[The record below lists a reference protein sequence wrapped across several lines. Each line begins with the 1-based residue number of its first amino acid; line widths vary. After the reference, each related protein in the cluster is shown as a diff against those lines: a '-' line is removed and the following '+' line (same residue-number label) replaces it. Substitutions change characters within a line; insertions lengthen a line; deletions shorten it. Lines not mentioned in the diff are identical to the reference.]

1 MIMSRTPFRMSF
13 AGGGS
18 DLRTFYSKH
27 PGQVLSTTINKY
39 MYIAVHPFF
48 GRKNI
53 QVKYSK
59 TELVEDVSQIQHPI
73 VREALKKFGLSG
85 IDINSI
91 ADIPA
96 GTGLASSSA
105 FTVGLLHV
113 LYAYQGKF
121 VSQERLAQEA
131 CELEIDILKDPIGK
145 QDQYASAYGGLNVLT
160 FYPDEH
166 VKIEPLILPRSTM
179 QRFNDRLL
187 LFYTGDSRAA
197 RAILAQVTIE
207 SLQEET
213 FRALK
218 KMTDLVRQLRDA
230 LLDDR
235 LDECGRLLHEGWLI
249 KRSLTSGISTPKID
263 AYYERALQSG
273 ALGGKLLG
281 AGGGGFLLVYCPPE
295 RQDDVRRALA
305 ELPEQPFRFDFFGS
319 KIIYVGDKD
328 WE

>member
-1 MIMSRTPFRMSF
+1 MIISRTPFRMSF

-18 DLRTFYSKH
+18 DLRAFYSKH

-48 GRKNI
+48 GRKRI
-53 QVKYSK
+53 QVKYAK
-59 TELVEDVSQIQHPI
+59 TELVDDVNQIQHPI
-73 VREALKKFGLSG
+73 VREVLKKFGLRG

-131 CELEIDILKDPIGK
+131 CELEIDILKEPIGK
-145 QDQYASAYGGLNVLT
+145 QDQYASAYGGLNVIT
-160 FYPDEH
+160 FNPDEH
-166 VKIEPLILPRSTM
+166 VKVEPLILPRSTM
-179 QRFNDRLL
+179 QRLNDGLL
-187 LFYTGDSRAA
+187 LFYTGDSRATK
-197 RAILAQVTIE
+197 AILAQVVTMSARE
-207 SLQEET
+207 DT
-213 FRALK
+213 VRAVK
-218 KMTDLVRQLRDA
+218 RMADLVVQFRDA
-230 LLDDR
+230 LVEERLDDF
-235 LDECGRLLHEGWLI
+235 GRLLHEGWLI
-249 KRSLTSGISTPKID
+249 KRSLTGEISSPRID
-263 AYYERALQSG
+263 AYYERALQAG

-281 AGGGGFLLVYCPPE
+281 AGGGGFLLFYSPPA
-295 RQDDVRRALA
+295 RQQEVRRVLA

-328 WE
+328 WA